1 MTIFC
6 DVDGTLLDSSARH
19 EQLLR
24 DLIREEGLT
33 WPQQAPDYLAYKADG
48 HSTFA
53 WLRKAGFGEEIAR
66 HLAESWRQRIEWPGY
81 LQTDKPYPDAA
92 VFLQAVKCLPAVVVL
107 LSARQD
113 AAALQSTLEQCG
125 LLPLVQELAVVSPQ
139 GAAQRKAAFLRG
151 RAQPGD
157 IMVGDTEA
165 DLAAAQAA
173 GLPCLLLDRGFRSR
187 RYWQEQ
193 GQDSCAGL
201 QEILEHLPRKIKE
214 E

>member
-1 MTIFC
+1 M
-6 DVDGTLLDSSARH
+6 
-19 EQLLR
+19 
-24 DLIREEGLT
+24 
-33 WPQQAPDYLAYKADG
+33 
-48 HSTFA
+48 
-53 WLRKAGFGEEIAR
+53 
-66 HLAESWRQRIEWPGY
+66 
-81 LQTDKPYPDAA
+81 
-92 VFLQAVKCLPAVVVL
+92 KCLPAVVVL

-193 GQDSCAGL
+193 EQDSCAGL